1 MLAVMRKHQNIVHTF
16 VVGLC
21 LLSAHARGAE
31 PIKVPMSP
39 EHWKTNGSVGFGK
52 HDGFDALELKPY
64 DRATKTPTGNASPVG
79 ISFRNGTI
87 EFDVDKP
94 WSMGTGIAFRR
105 DNDKSE
111 NFEYFYLRPQANCA
125 EAVDCIQYAPQT
137 HGVLL
142 WDVLPQ
148 FQAPAPL
155 REGEWNHV
163 KLVVSGQRMN
173 IFVNGAKS
181 PTLKV
186 GRLEGD
192 TSEGGLLLSGPG
204 FFANVTVTPDA
215 VDGLPAEP
223 AKDPTASDRRYLR
236 SWKVSPFY
244 PLEAGKDPRAV
255 DLPGPTAAWTNLAAE
270 RNGFVNLSR
279 PYGVPMQGKLDRPVA
294 WMKTNITSDGN
305 QTKKVSIG
313 WLREVWVFVNGQQ
326 VYADKNFYQP
336 PSARKMPD
344 GRCSLEN
351 GSFELPLKAGVNEI
365 EVAIASNFYGWGLIM
380 RLDDVNGVRLETK

>member
-1 MLAVMRKHQNIVHTF
+1 MLATMSKHPNVLHTI

-21 LLSAHARGAE
+21 LSSAHAWAAE
-31 PIKVPMSP
+31 PIKVPMNP
-39 EHWKTNGSVGFGK
+39 EHWKTNGSVEFVK

-64 DRATKTPTGNASPVG
+64 DPAAKTPPGNASPIG

-105 DNDKSE
+105 ENDKSE

-181 PTLKV
+181 PTLEV

-215 VDGLPAEP
+215 VDGLPAGP
-223 AKDPTASDRRYLR
+223 AKDPTAGDRRYIR
-236 SWKVSPFY
+236 NWKVSQFY
-244 PLEAGKDPRAV
+244 TLEAGKEPNAA
-255 DLPGPTAAWTNLAAE
+255 DLPGATAAWTDLPAE

-279 PYGVPMQGKLDRPVA
+279 QYGVPMQGKPDRPVA

-305 QTKKVSIG
+305 QIKKVSIG

-336 PSARKMPD
+336 PSARKAPD
-344 GRCSLEN
+344 GRCSLDN
-351 GSFELPLKAGVNEI
+351 GSFELPLKAGVNEL

-380 RLDDVNGVRLETK
+380 RLDDVSGVRLETK

>member
-1 MLAVMRKHQNIVHTF
+1 MLAVMRNIQLVSCAF
-16 VVGLC
+16 AIGLC
-21 LLSAHARGAE
+21 LLSACAWGAE
-31 PIKVPMSP
+31 PIKVSMTP
-39 EHWKTNGSVGFGK
+39 EHWKTNGNVEFVK
-52 HDGFDALELKPY
+52 HDGFDAMELKPF
-64 DRATKTPTGNASPVG
+64 DRATQTPTGNATPVG
-79 ISFRNGTI
+79 VSFRNGTI

-148 FQAPAPL
+148 YRAPAPL

-192 TSEGGLLLSGPG
+192 TQEGGLSLAGPG
-204 FFANVTVTPDA
+204 FFANLIVTPDA

-223 AKDPTASDRRYLR
+223 AKDPTAGDRRYVR
-236 SWKVSPFY
+236 NWKIAPFY
-244 PLEAGKDPRAV
+244 ALEASREPSAE
-255 DLPGPTAAWTNLAAE
+255 DLPGPSATWTKLAAE

-279 PYGVPMQGKLDRPVA
+279 QYGVPMQGKPDRPVV
-294 WMKTNITSDGN
+294 WMKTTITSDGN
-305 QTKKVSIG
+305 KTKKVAIG
-313 WLREVWVFVNGQQ
+313 WLREVWVFVNGQP
-326 VYADKNFYQP
+326 VFADKNFYQP
-336 PSARKMPD
+336 PSARKKPD

-365 EVAIASNFYGWGLIM
+365 DVAIASNFYGWGLIM
-380 RLDDVNGVRLETK
+380 RLNDLDGVRLETK